1 MEHTRAKRL
10 CLFDLDGTLTCSHP
24 GILLCVQRA
33 LTEMGKPLP
42 APENLR
48 KFIGPPLS
56 ESFTGLV
63 GLSEEECK
71 EAVRRYRLHYEAEG
85 ALKNQ
90 PYDGIPQ
97 LLKALRARGDTLG
110 VATSKPARFTEKI
123 LRHFGLWELFDTV
136 SCAQEDLHPMTKKE
150 LIEQAMKHTG
160 FSAEETIM
168 VGDTRFD
175 AAGARQAKT
184 AFIGVL
190 YGYGTREEMEKEGAG
205 IFACTVE
212 ELTQK
217 LLNEEKSISASFSC

>member
-97 LLKALRARGDTLG
+97 LLKALRGG
-110 VATSKPARFTEKI
+110 I
-123 LRHFGLWELFDTV
+123 L
-136 SCAQEDLHPMTKKE
+136 
-150 LIEQAMKHTG
+150 
-160 FSAEETIM
+160 
-168 VGDTRFD
+168 
-175 AAGARQAKT
+175 
-184 AFIGVL
+184 
-190 YGYGTREEMEKEGAG
+190 
-205 IFACTVE
+205 
-212 ELTQK
+212 
-217 LLNEEKSISASFSC
+217 

>member
-1 MEHTRAKRL
+1 MEKEKAKRL
-10 CLFDLDGTLTCSHP
+10 WLFDLDGTLTCSHP
-24 GILLCVQRA
+24 GILLCVKYA

-42 APENLR
+42 APETLR

-56 ESFTGLV
+56 ESFTSFV

-90 PYDGIPQ
+90 PYEGIPE
-97 LLKALRARGDTLG
+97 LLRDLRAQGNTVG

-150 LIEQAMKHTG
+150 LIEKAMAETG
-160 FSAEETIM
+160 LSPDETVM

-175 AAGARQAKT
+175 AAGARQAGT
-184 AFIGVL
+184 GFIGVL
-190 YGYGTREEMEKEGAG
+190 YGYGTREEMEKEGARE
-205 IFACTVE
+205 FACAVD
-212 ELTQK
+212 ELARK
-217 LLNEEKSISASFSC
+217 ILDR